1 MHLFYEA
8 IFTKKK
14 TPEELSGVQGSFVDV
29 RDVARAHVRALE
41 VEGAGGQRII
51 TSAGEFIWQD
61 WRTYPSVSPLE
72 KKRLIKL
79 RCLSSRCCERA

>member
-14 TPEELSGVQGSFVDV
+14 TPEELSSFQGSFVDV

-41 VEGAGGQRII
+41 VKEAGGQRII
-51 TSAGEFIWQD
+51 TSGGEFVWQD
-61 WRTYPSVSPLE
+61 WCTCQLLASRTLE
-72 KKRLIKL
+72 
-79 RCLSSRCCERA
+79 